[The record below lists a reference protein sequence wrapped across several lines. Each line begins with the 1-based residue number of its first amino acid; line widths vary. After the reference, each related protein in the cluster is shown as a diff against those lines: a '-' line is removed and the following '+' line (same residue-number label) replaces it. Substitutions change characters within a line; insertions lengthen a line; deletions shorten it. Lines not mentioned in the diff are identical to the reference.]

1 VFQVVKIKINSGFVG
16 LCPMPGKFSSF
27 HEDFSQL
34 VNSGPKVVVTC
45 ATTAEMID
53 CSANSLPQQLQNL
66 EIKWFQLTVDDFQV
80 PDKNNEEKWKYFL
93 PTFKKTVLSGGGV
106 IFNCLGGCGRS
117 GMFSMRLL
125 REMGWSSEHALERL
139 RSLRP
144 CAIET
149 EDQMSWA
156 SKVD

>member
-1 VFQVVKIKINSGFVG
+1 
-16 LCPMPGKFSSF
+16 
-27 HEDFSQL
+27 
-34 VNSGPKVVVTC
+34 
-45 ATTAEMID
+45 
-53 CSANSLPQQLQNL
+53 
-66 EIKWFQLTVDDFQV
+66 
-80 PDKNNEEKWKYFL
+80 
-93 PTFKKTVLSGGGV
+93 
-106 IFNCLGGCGRS
+106 
-117 GMFSMRLL
+117 MFSMRLL

>member
-1 VFQVVKIKINSGFVG
+1 
-16 LCPMPGKFSSF
+16 
-27 HEDFSQL
+27 
-34 VNSGPKVVVTC
+34 
-45 ATTAEMID
+45 
-53 CSANSLPQQLQNL
+53 LQNL

-80 PDKNNEEKWKYFL
+80 PDKNNEEKWKYLL
-93 PTFKKTVLSGGGV
+93 PTFKNTVLSGGGV

-125 REMGWSSEHALERL
+125 LEMGWSAEHALERL
-139 RSLRP
+139 RSFRP